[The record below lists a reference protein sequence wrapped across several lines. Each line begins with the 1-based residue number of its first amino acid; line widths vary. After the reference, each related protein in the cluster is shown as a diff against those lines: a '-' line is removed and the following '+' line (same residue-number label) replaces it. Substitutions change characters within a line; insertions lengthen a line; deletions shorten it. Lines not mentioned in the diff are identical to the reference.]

1 MKILYG
7 VQGTGHGHISR
18 ARVVLPKLREY
29 AEVDVLISGYNFKM
43 NIDGPVQYKA
53 RGLSLAYDNNGSVD
67 MIETALNL
75 HPIKFIRDI
84 QSAPVDE
91 YDFVVN
97 DFEPVTAWAAQG
109 AGIPCVAISHQA
121 SFLSEKSPRPKKRS
135 VVAEQ
140 VMRHFAPSTAAVGS
154 HYLRYDDFIEP
165 PIIRRHIRDLSPKL
179 GGHVTVY
186 LPAFDHQTLCTIFNQ
201 VRKVEW
207 NVFSPRCNKA
217 YIKGNVK
224 VNPVGKETFLES
236 IENCLGVVCATGFET
251 TSEAMFLGKKLLTI
265 PIKNQYEQLCN
276 AAALEELGGK
286 VIYRIDQHFSGLLSE
301 WIDGGAVLSL
311 PEISDEEALIQ
322 KIIRAGLGEKY
333 QQDRF
338 EKVAGGCESPV
349 KVPISYKYFS

>member
-1 MKILYG
+1 MRILYG

-43 NIDGPVQYKA
+43 NIDGPVQFKA

-67 MIETALNL
+67 MLETALNL
-75 HPIKFIRDI
+75 HPIKFIKDI
-84 QSAPVDE
+84 QSAPVEE

-121 SFLSEKSPRPKKRS
+121 SFLSEKSPRPDKRS

-140 VMRHFAPSTAAVGS
+140 VMKHFAPSTAAVGS

-165 PIIRRHIRDLSPKL
+165 PIIRRHIRDLSPKQ
-179 GGHVTVY
+179 GAHITVY
-186 LPAFDHQTLCTIFNQ
+186 LPAFDHQTLCSIFNK

-207 NVFSPRCNKA
+207 HVFSPQCDEA
-217 YIKGNVK
+217 YTRGNVK
-224 VNPVGKETFLES
+224 MNPVGKETFLES
-236 IENCLGVVCATGFET
+236 IESCLGIVSATGFET

-276 AAALEELGGK
+276 AIALEELGGK
-286 VIYRIDQHFSGLLSE
+286 VVYQIDQRFSRILAN
-301 WIDGGAVLSL
+301 WINEGQVLDL
-311 PEISDEEALIQ
+311 PEISNEEELIQ

-333 QQDRF
+333 KQDRF
-338 EKVAGGCESPV
+338 EKVAVG
-349 KVPISYKYFS
+349 